1 MYYFK
6 HKALESFRNRLV
18 HLYGDRADRCLERLN
33 ILLSRYDKPLNVP
46 DYGGKKWSQEDIVL
60 ITYGNMVTRS
70 GEPPLATLRE
80 FAREHLKGAVNTIHV
95 LPFCPYSSDDGF
107 SVIDYRSVD
116 PELGSW
122 ADIDALADDFRLMAD
137 LVLNHVSKKSAWFQ
151 DYVSGVQPYTDY
163 FIEVPPNTDLSAV
176 VRPRN
181 TPLLRRTA
189 TRDGVKYL
197 WTTFSEDQ
205 IDLDF
210 GNANVLFDF
219 LDILLLY
226 IENGARIIRLDAI
239 AYLWKKIGTE
249 CIHLPET
256 HEVVRLI
263 RQVLDAVAPGT
274 LLITE
279 TNVPHQE
286 NVSYFGR
293 GDEAHLV
300 YQFALPPLLLHALH
314 YGNACHLR
322 EWAARCLRTPR
333 GCTFL
338 NFTASHDG
346 IGVRP
351 LEGIIPDGE
360 INALCDMVRAKG
372 GYVSTKNNADGS
384 QSPYELNIT
393 YFDALKEEC
402 DAEKM
407 NWARFLCSQILPLSL
422 KGIPALYF
430 NNLFGAENDTPQA
443 AATGK
448 PRAIN
453 RQKWEYENLTANLM
467 DAGKKEGQ
475 IFTELTR
482 ILKLRSQCPALHPD
496 CDQIVPDFG
505 NAVFGILRQT
515 KDRTNQLL
523 ALHNLTAHPA
533 AVQVAKSETARFAQ
547 AESLNDLITGQNL
560 MLMNGALR
568 LEPYQCVWLV

>member
-46 DYGGKKWSQEDIVL
+46 DYGKEKWSQEDIVL
-60 ITYGNMVTRS
+60 ITYGDMITRA
-70 GEPPLATLRE
+70 GDPPLATLKK
-80 FAREHLKGAVNTIHV
+80 FAMENLKGAINTLHV

-107 SVIDYRSVD
+107 SVIDYRSID
-116 PELGSW
+116 PALGSW
-122 ADIDALADDFRLMAD
+122 SDIDALANDFRLMAD
-137 LVLNHVSKKSAWFQ
+137 LVLNHVSKKSVWFQ
-151 DYVSGVQPYTDY
+151 DYISGVQPYTDY
-163 FIEVPPNTDLSAV
+163 FVEVPPNTDLSAV

-181 TPLLRRTA
+181 TPLVRRTA

-210 GNANVLFDF
+210 GNADVLFDF

-226 IENGARIIRLDAI
+226 IEHGARIIRLDAI

-256 HEVVRLI
+256 HEIVKLI

-274 LLITE
+274 LLLTE

-314 YGNACHLR
+314 YGNARHIR
-322 EWAARCLRTPR
+322 AWAASCLRTPP
-333 GCTFL
+333 GCAFL

-351 LEGIIPDGE
+351 LEGIIPNAE
-360 INALCDMVRAKG
+360 ITALCDMVRAKD
-372 GYVSTKNNADGS
+372 GYVSTKANPDGS

-393 YFDALKEEC
+393 YFDALKEER
-402 DAEKM
+402 DTEKI
-407 NWARFLCSQILPLSL
+407 NLARFLCSQILPLSL

-430 NNLFGAENDTPQA
+430 NNLFGAENDKAQA
-443 AATGK
+443 VATGK
-448 PRAIN
+448 PRAVN
-453 RQKWEYENLTANLM
+453 RQKWNLENLTADLTDSN
-467 DAGKKEGQ
+467 KKEGK
-475 IFTELTR
+475 IFAELTR
-482 ILKLRSQCPALHPD
+482 ILRLRSQCRALHPD

-505 NAVFGILRQT
+505 NAVFGVLRQT
-515 KDRTNQLL
+515 NDGTKKFL
-523 ALHNLTAHPA
+523 ALHNLTASPT
-533 AVQVAKSETARFAQ
+533 AVQVAKSETARFAE

-560 MLMNGALR
+560 MLKNGALQ
-568 LEPYQCVWLV
+568 LEPYQCVWLI